1 MRWLEEQRDPN
12 HPHICTIER
21 VVDETPTVRTLY
33 FHDEVLANVKPGQ
46 FAMVWI
52 PGVNE
57 LPMSVMISEK
67 KDEAGF
73 TVRKR
78 GESST
83 ALYNLQ
89 VGDKIGVRGP
99 YGNSFDY
106 NELST
111 YKTNILLIGGGTG
124 LVPLLRLQKY
134 LMDRGGLDRH
144 ITLLMG
150 SKTKDEVFFEGIAK
164 KIPTDYLDETFS
176 NYDMTYG
183 DGAEEKEMKRR
194 CDNMVKALEVIPVTE
209 DGSYGE
215 KGYVTDVLE
224 KLLEENKYDAIYTC
238 GPELMMHKVV
248 KLANEKGIFVQA
260 SLERMMK
267 CGVGI
272 CGSCCV
278 GQDLACRDGTV
289 FDGEYLAK
297 SSEFGHF
304 QRTKSGILE
313 KI

>member
-12 HPHICTIER
+12 HPHICIIEK

-33 FHDEVLANVKPGQ
+33 FHDPVLANVLPGQ

-57 LPMSVMISEK
+57 LPMSVMISEN
-67 KDEAGF
+67 DEKSGF

-89 VGDKIGVRGP
+89 VGQQIGVRGP
-99 YGNSFDY
+99 YGNSFDIKDG
-106 NELST
+106 E
-111 YKTNILLIGGGTG
+111 ILLIGGGTG
-124 LVPLLRLQKY
+124 LVPLMRLIKFSK
-134 LMDRGGLDRH
+134 DTNK

-150 SKTKDEVFFEGIAK
+150 SQTKEEVFFEDIK
-164 KIPTDYLDETFS
+164 NIFDVDI
-176 NYDMTYG
+176 
-183 DGAEEKEMKRR
+183 
-194 CDNMVKALEVIPVTE
+194 IPVTE

-224 KLLEENKYDAIYTC
+224 KLLEENTYDAIYTC
-238 GPELMMHKVV
+238 GPELMMYKVV

-278 GQDLACRDGTV
+278 NEDLVCRDGTV
-289 FDGEYLAK
+289 FDGQHLAK
-297 SSEFGHF
+297 NSEFGHI
-304 QRTKSGILE
+304 QRAKSGMLE

>member
-83 ALYNLQ
+83 ALYNLK

-99 YGNSFDY
+99 YGNSFDKAGTTK
-106 NELST
+106 NMSSM
-111 YKTNILLIGGGTG
+111 LLIGGGTG
-124 LVPLLRLQKY
+124 LVPLMR
-134 LMDRGGLDRH
+134 MISSNIFCSDV
-144 ITLLMG
+144 TLLMG
-150 SKTKDEVFFEGIAK
+150 SKTKDEIFFEEMAK
-164 KIPTDYLDETFS
+164 KLVE
-176 NYDMTYG
+176 N
-183 DGAEEKEMKRR
+183 
-194 CDNMVKALEVIPVTE
+194 KASSSIIPVTE

-224 KLLEENKYDAIYTC
+224 KLLEENTYDAIYTC
-238 GPELMMHKVV
+238 GPELMMYKVV

-297 SSEFGHF
+297 NSEFGHF

>member
-1 MRWLEEQRDPN
+1 LEEQRDPN
-12 HPHICTIER
+12 HPYICTIEK

-33 FHDEVLANVKPGQ
+33 FHDPILASVLPGQ

-57 LPMSVMISEK
+57 LPMSVMISES
-67 KDEAGF
+67 DEKSGF

-89 VGDKIGVRGP
+89 VGQQIGVRGP
-99 YGNSFDY
+99 YGNSFDI
-106 NELST
+106 
-111 YKTNILLIGGGTG
+111 KDGKILLIGGGTG
-124 LVPLLRLQKY
+124 LVPLIRLIKFSKTTNK
-134 LMDRGGLDRH
+134 

-150 SKTKDEVFFEGIAK
+150 SQTKEEVFFEDIK
-164 KIPTDYLDETFS
+164 NIFDVDI
-176 NYDMTYG
+176 
-183 DGAEEKEMKRR
+183 
-194 CDNMVKALEVIPVTE
+194 IPVTE

-224 KLLEENKYDAIYTC
+224 KLLDENTYDAIYTC
-238 GPELMMHKVV
+238 GPELMMYKVV

-278 GQDLACRDGTV
+278 NEDLVCRDGTV
-289 FDGEYLAK
+289 FDGQHLAK
-297 SSEFGHF
+297 NSEFGHF
-304 QRTKSGILE
+304 ERTKSGILE
-313 KI
+313 RI

>member
-33 FHDEVLANVKPGQ
+33 FHDSVLDDVLPGQ

-57 LPMSVMISEK
+57 LPMSVMVG
-67 KDEAGF
+67 KDHFEVGF

-83 ALYNLQ
+83 ALYNLK
-89 VGDKIGVRGP
+89 VGDIIGVRGP
-99 YGNSFDY
+99 YGNSFDIKAD
-106 NELST
+106 NTL
-111 YKTNILLIGGGTG
+111 LLIGGGTG
-124 LVPLLRLQKY
+124 LVPLMRLIKY
-134 LMDRGGLDRH
+134 AGALSDYTVPE
-144 ITLLMG
+144 ITVLMG
-150 SKTKDEVFFEGIAK
+150 SRTKEEVFFEKVAK
-164 KIPTDYLDETFS
+164 ELTPRDSY
-176 NYDMTYG
+176 
-183 DGAEEKEMKRR
+183 
-194 CDNMVKALEVIPVTE
+194 VKVISVTE

-224 KLLEENKYDAIYTC
+224 KLLEENTYDAIYTC
-238 GPELMMHKVV
+238 GPELMMYKVV

-278 GQDLACRDGTV
+278 NEDLVCRDGTV
-289 FDGEYLAK
+289 FDGQHLAK

-313 KI
+313 EI

>member
-1 MRWLEEQRDPN
+1 LEEQRDPN

-46 FAMVWI
+46 FTMVWI

-57 LPMSVMISEK
+57 LPMSVMTSL
-67 KDEAGF
+67 DFPEAGF

-83 ALYNLQ
+83 ALYNLKI
-89 VGDKIGVRGP
+89 GDKIGVRGP
-99 YGNSFDY
+99 YGNSFAT
-106 NELST
+106 E
-111 YKTNILLIGGGTG
+111 NIRVLADAKVLLIGGGTG
-124 LVPLLRLQKY
+124 LVPLMRY
-134 LMDRGGLDRH
+134 LDFLVNPAINGASV
-144 ITLLMG
+144 TLLMG
-150 SKTKDEVFFEGIAK
+150 SKTKDEVFFEEKAK
-164 KIPTDYLDETFS
+164 ELIGRNTKLT
-176 NYDMTYG
+176 
-183 DGAEEKEMKRR
+183 
-194 CDNMVKALEVIPVTE
+194 VIPVTE

-224 KLLEENKYDAIYTC
+224 KLLQENTYDAIYTC
-238 GPELMMHKVV
+238 GPELMMYKVV

-278 GQDLACRDGTV
+278 NEDLVCRDGTV
-289 FDGEYLAK
+289 FDGQHLAK
-297 SSEFGHF
+297 NSEFGHF

>member
-1 MRWLEEQRDPN
+1 MKWLEEQRDPN

-46 FAMVWI
+46 FAMIWI

-67 KDEAGF
+67 KDEAGL

-83 ALYNLQ
+83 ALYNLKI
-89 VGDKIGVRGP
+89 GDKIGVRGP
-99 YGNSFDY
+99 YGNSF
-106 NELST
+106 EI
-111 YKTNILLIGGGTG
+111 TNGKILLIGGGTG
-124 LVPLLRLQKY
+124 LVPLMRLIKY
-134 LMDRGGLDRH
+134 SNPDWTTNQ
-144 ITLLMG
+144 ITVLMG
-150 SKTKDEVFFEGIAK
+150 SKTKEEVFFEDI
-164 KIPTDYLDETFS
+164 S
-176 NYDMTYG
+176 NKMLTHSQ
-183 DGAEEKEMKRR
+183 
-194 CDNMVKALEVIPVTE
+194 NPQIIPVTE

-224 KLLEENKYDAIYTC
+224 KLLEENTYDAIYTC
-238 GPELMMHKVV
+238 GPELMMYKVV

-278 GQDLACRDGTV
+278 NEDLVCRDGTV
-289 FDGEYLAK
+289 FDGQYLAK
-297 SSEFGHF
+297 NTEFGHF
-304 QRTKSGILE
+304 ERTKSGILE

>member
-1 MRWLEEQRDPN
+1 MEEQRDPN
-12 HPHICTIER
+12 HPYICTIER

-46 FAMVWI
+46 FAMIWI

-67 KDEAGF
+67 LDEAGL

-83 ALYNLQ
+83 ALYNLKI
-89 VGDKIGVRGP
+89 GDKIGVRGP
-99 YGNSFDY
+99 YGNSF
-106 NELST
+106 EI
-111 YKTNILLIGGGTG
+111 TNGKILLIGGGTG
-124 LVPLLRLQKY
+124 LVPLMRLIKY
-134 LMDRGGLDRH
+134 SNPDWTTNQ
-144 ITLLMG
+144 ITVLMG
-150 SKTKDEVFFEGIAK
+150 SKTKEEVFFEDI
-164 KIPTDYLDETFS
+164 S
-176 NYDMTYG
+176 NKMLTHSQ
-183 DGAEEKEMKRR
+183 
-194 CDNMVKALEVIPVTE
+194 NPQIIPVTE

-224 KLLEENKYDAIYTC
+224 KLLEENTYDAIYTC

-278 GQDLACRDGTV
+278 NEDLVCRDGTV
-289 FDGEYLAK
+289 FDGQYLAK
-297 SSEFGHF
+297 NTEFGHF
-304 QRTKSGILE
+304 ERTKSGILE

>member
-1 MRWLEEQRDPN
+1 MEEQRDPN
-12 HPHICTIER
+12 HPYICTIER

-46 FAMVWI
+46 FAMIWI

-67 KDEAGF
+67 KDEAGL

-83 ALYNLQ
+83 ALYNLKI
-89 VGDKIGVRGP
+89 GDKIGVRGP
-99 YGNSFDY
+99 YGNSFKRIDG
-106 NELST
+106 
-111 YKTNILLIGGGTG
+111 KILLIGGGTG
-124 LVPLLRLQKY
+124 LVPLMRLIKY
-134 LMDRGGLDRH
+134 SNPDWTTNQM
-144 ITLLMG
+144 TVLMG
-150 SKTKDEVFFEGIAK
+150 SKTKEEVFFEDI
-164 KIPTDYLDETFS
+164 S
-176 NYDMTYG
+176 NKMLTHSQ
-183 DGAEEKEMKRR
+183 
-194 CDNMVKALEVIPVTE
+194 NPQIIPVTE

-224 KLLEENKYDAIYTC
+224 KLLEENTYDAIYTC
-238 GPELMMHKVV
+238 GPELMMYKVV

-278 GQDLACRDGTV
+278 NEDLVCRDGTV
-289 FDGEYLAK
+289 FDGQHLAK
-297 SSEFGHF
+297 NSEFGHF
-304 QRTKSGILE
+304 ERAKSGILE